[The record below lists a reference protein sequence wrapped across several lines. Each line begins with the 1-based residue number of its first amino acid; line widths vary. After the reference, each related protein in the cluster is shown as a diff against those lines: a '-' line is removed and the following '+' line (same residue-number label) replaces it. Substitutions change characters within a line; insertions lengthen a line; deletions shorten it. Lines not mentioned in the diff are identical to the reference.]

1 MPNLAQELISYAER
15 GQMLSAMQVSRFSP
29 SEIRLA
35 IQTLMAEDRDALAY
49 ALGDAGL
56 ALHPDSEDIVAI
68 TSLLA
73 VMREDWPQ
81 AVDLLRQLM
90 EMQGGQATVFTHA
103 MLIRSLR
110 CDLELA
116 AAFDAAREGL
126 ARFPDHPE
134 LLKEY
139 DALAATLGL
148 GTNPSA
154 TTPLSASIC
163 ASSSPASTAA
173 LRSCRLVIRQSL
185 PHPRCRGDFTGNT
198 S

>member
-126 ARFPDHPE
+126 AQFPDHPE

-139 DALAATLGL
+139 DALATTLGL
-148 GTNPSA
+148 GAVS
-154 TTPLSASIC
+154 TT
-163 ASSSPASTAA
+163 
-173 LRSCRLVIRQSL
+173 
-185 PHPRCRGDFTGNT
+185 H
-198 S
+198 